1 MYAGCMKTTIVESPR
16 LTPDQWAV
24 YCLVLAMALL
34 ILITPLF
41 IGLP

>member
-1 MYAGCMKTTIVESPR
+1 MKITFVENPP

-24 YCLVLAMALL
+24 YCLVLSIALL
-34 ILITPLF
+34 ILIAPLF

>member
-1 MYAGCMKTTIVESPR
+1 MYAGCMKTTIVESPP

-24 YCLVLAMALL
+24 YCLVLAIALL
-34 ILITPLF
+34 ILIAPLF

>member
-1 MYAGCMKTTIVESPR
+1 MYAAYMKITFVESPP

-24 YCLVLAMALL
+24 YCLMLAMALL